1 MWLWRSAFPH
11 LAGSSWGLF
20 PSIGFTLGCCCLLV
34 DVDDVEGADDD
45 VQRGI
50 GPDRGGIN
58 AGVVELYASQ
68 LQLRQN

>member
-1 MWLWRSAFPH
+1 MPDISTSPTSRVFLGSFPNHRLQRSWLYT
-11 LAGSSWGLF
+11 G
-20 PSIGFTLGCCCLLV
+20 
-34 DVDDVEGADDD
+34 VDDVEGADDD

-58 AGVVELYASQ
+58 AGVDELYASQ